1 MTEPRDLLLDTEPK
15 DLLLVVEQLRRS
27 NRRWKT
33 LVLAACALLLLVA
46 HFGVMRAEAE
56 RTRAEAALRAE
67 RQARAAEP
75 SKSQLAKDL
84 IGTWA
89 YAGMPDDVKEPPE
102 GGGHYKYFTRKH
114 FCVTKAD
121 PETGKVEYHH
131 GGTYTLDGDNLEE
144 TVTYA
149 TEATAGQ
156 IGQTFKFKIK
166 VEGDTYTQTGIGNPY
181 NEVWKR
187 AK

>member
-1 MTEPRDLLLDTEPK
+1 MTRF
-15 DLLLVVEQLRRS
+15 
-27 NRRWKT
+27 
-33 LVLAACALLLLVA
+33 AALITAVCALLAL
-46 HFGVMRAEAE
+46 
-56 RTRAEAALRAE
+56 AAAP
-67 RQARAAEP
+67 QDKAADP

-89 YAGMPDDVKEPPE
+89 YAGTPDEVKEPPE
-102 GGGHYKYFTRKH
+102 GGGHYKYFTGKH

-144 TVTYA
+144 TVKYA
-149 TEATAGQ
+149 TENTAGQ

-166 VEGDTYTQTGIGNPY
+166 VEGDTYTQTGVGNPY

>member
-1 MTEPRDLLLDTEPK
+1 MLEPK
-15 DLLLVVEQLRRS
+15 DLLLANEHLRWS
-27 NRRWKT
+27 NRRWKA
-33 LVLAACALLLLVA
+33 LALAECTLLLLVML
-46 HFGVMRAEAE
+46 FGFVTAYTARMRAEAAPQDK
-56 RTRAEAALRAE
+56 AE
-67 RQARAAEP
+67 AAEP
-75 SKSQLAKDL
+75 SKSQLAKDV

-89 YAGMPDDVKEPPE
+89 FAGTPDDVKEPPE
-102 GGGHYKYFTRKH
+102 GGGHYKYFTGKH

-144 TVTYA
+144 TVKYA
-149 TEATAGQ
+149 TENTAGQ

-166 VEGDTYTQTGIGNPY
+166 VEGDTYTQIGVDNPY
-181 NEVWKR
+181 SEVWKR

>member
-1 MTEPRDLLLDTEPK
+1 MTEPK
-15 DLLLVVEQLRRS
+15 DLLLANEHLRRS

-33 LVLAACALLLLVA
+33 LALAECAALMFILLFGFVA
-46 HFGVMRAEAE
+46 VSGARMRAEG
-56 RTRAEAALRAE
+56 ALRAE
-67 RQARAAEP
+67 RQPRAAQDKTADP

-89 YAGMPDDVKEPPE
+89 YAGTPDDVKEPPE
-102 GGGHYKYFTRKH
+102 GGGHYKYFTGKH

-144 TVTYA
+144 TVKYA
-149 TEATAGQ
+149 TENTAGQ
-156 IGQTFKFKIK
+156 IGQTFKFKIT
-166 VEGDTYTQTGIGNPY
+166 VEGDTYTQTAVGNPY

>member
-1 MTEPRDLLLDTEPK
+1 MLEPK
-15 DLLLVVEQLRRS
+15 DLLLANEHLRWS
-27 NRRWKT
+27 NRRWKA
-33 LVLAACALLLLVA
+33 LALAECTLLLLVTL
-46 HFGVMRAEAE
+46 FGFVAVTSARMRAEA
-56 RTRAEAALRAE
+56 AP
-67 RQARAAEP
+67 QDKAAEP

-89 YAGMPDDVKEPPE
+89 FAGTPDEVKEPPE
-102 GGGHYKYFTRKH
+102 GGGHYKYFTGKH

-131 GGTYTLDGDNLEE
+131 GGTYTLDGDNYEE
-144 TVTYA
+144 TVKYA
-149 TEATAGQ
+149 TEGGP
-156 IGQTFKFKIK
+156 IGQTFKYKIK
-166 VEGDTYTQTGIGNPY
+166 VEGDTYTQTGVGNPY